1 MDRVQYDRGQTV
13 GMAWEYFFGPA
24 GFGPL
29 PESLRFLPGGE
40 FVITKS
46 KILARPRQFYLDAI
60 SFLLEF
66 SESGQMTSFE
76 LATVFELTWHI
87 YFWRSGGS
95 FHCTDQGLRIEP
107 VSFAAFHSSSAN

>member
-1 MDRVQYDRGQTV
+1 
-13 GMAWEYFFGPA
+13 MAWDYFLGPA

-40 FVITKS
+40 FVITRS

-87 YFWRSGGS
+87 IFGEAADHSTVQTKVCELNPCPLLH
-95 FHCTDQGLRIEP
+95 FTQAALIEQ
-107 VSFAAFHSSSAN
+107 